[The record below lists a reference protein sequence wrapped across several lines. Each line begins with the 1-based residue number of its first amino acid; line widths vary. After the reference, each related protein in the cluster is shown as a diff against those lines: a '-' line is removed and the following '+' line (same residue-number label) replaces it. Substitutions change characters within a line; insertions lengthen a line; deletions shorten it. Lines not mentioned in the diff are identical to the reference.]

1 MSTCY
6 RPCDAPLPTGRCI
19 WCIFIIDSARVGGSG
34 RSGWGAVDK
43 NKGLVS
49 GESVLFC
56 FVFFPQLS
64 GLPSHINIGSL
75 LYMQASILY
84 LQTKTLLLQQ
94 CANGIRSNDFC
105 GNKGR
110 KYTYVCVF
118 LGAKICLSAV
128 FCFARIQLYQREESV
143 IQESILHL
151 SPLKS
156 ATL

>member
-1 MSTCY
+1 M
-6 RPCDAPLPTGRCI
+6 
-19 WCIFIIDSARVGGSG
+19 GGSG
-34 RSGWGAVDK
+34 RSGRGAVDK

-56 FVFFPQLS
+56 FVVFFFQLS

-110 KYTYVCVF
+110 KCTYVCVF

-128 FCFARIQLYQREESV
+128 FCFAEIRLYQREESV